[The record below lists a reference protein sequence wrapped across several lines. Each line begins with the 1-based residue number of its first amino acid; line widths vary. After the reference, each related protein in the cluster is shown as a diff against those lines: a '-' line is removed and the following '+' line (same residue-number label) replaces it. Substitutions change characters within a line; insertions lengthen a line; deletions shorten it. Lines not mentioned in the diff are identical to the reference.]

1 MRVRVRVRTGAPRT
15 RVGGTHGEAL
25 LVWVRARP
33 VDGAANAELVRAVAE
48 AFGVRAS
55 AVRLLSGASSREKW
69 LQVDGDETALGARQA
84 ELAAG

>member
-33 VDGAANAELVRAVAE
+33 VEGAANAELLRALAE
-48 AFGVRAS
+48 AFGVRAA
-55 AVRLLSGASSREKW
+55 AVRLLSGASGRDKW
-69 LQVDGDETALGARQA
+69 VQIDGDEEVLTARRV
-84 ELAAG
+84 ELTAG